1 MESEYDTGAFVWP
14 APCEPGA
21 GKLRVALGIALG
33 YIVWKCGALFPG
45 IFMHVIFNA
54 YGMIEP
60 LLLERIFGPELTT
73 GALVLYGVVS
83 GAAGAALGLCGL
95 KLLQGAVLQKNAE
108 ATE

>member
-1 MESEYDTGAFVWP
+1 M
-14 APCEPGA
+14 
-21 GKLRVALGIALG
+21 GKIRTYMKALL
-33 YIVWKCGALFPG
+33 L
-45 IFMHVIFNA
+45 
-54 YGMIEP
+54 